1 MSVVAV
7 AVGVV
12 ACRPRPSPVVP
23 VGGAG
28 CPRGG
33 FRASRPSVG
42 RPSVVGFAS
51 VPVRRVKRAGGRRPV
66 VLLSRR
72 PCRPPC
78 RGGRPSRQAER
89 GAGACKGAF
98 VVGVV
103 RRVGRGRSS
112 LSRSRVA
119 VVPVPPFGGGRVA
132 SVLSP
137 CPSCP
142 SVSPRRRGRL
152 SAGAVR
158 PCPVVRGRGRAGCRS
173 VSVVRGCRLFAVAGR
188 RGRSPVRPSGSR
200 AGVAPVAFRRGSR
213 SPICPRPP
221 LRGVVVGCRSPCPPC
236 GGRSPVSPYT
246 RSIRLSTQ
254 QITPVYRQLYI
265 DIHPKSSQKLP
276 KAPKISLLYEYSQ
289 TNCIIHGKPIH
300 PPNSPPAPP
309 VVGRFGRVVP
319 LSGCPCPPVAG
330 RPVSCPRPCPC
341 RSVSVGVSGSVGGNA
356 PARPTIGK
364 NPVAVAPFRVGFL
377 SIKTDSSATAVRNNG
392 QLDCTNCTETLYK

>member
-1 MSVVAV
+1 MQQAKRFPTGGGSSPCPSSPSPSVSSPVVRARRPSSLSAGRGVRAVVSARPVRRSVVRRSSV
-7 AVGVV
+7 S
-12 ACRPRPSPVVP
+12 RPSPSV
-23 VGGAG
+23 
-28 CPRGG
+28 
-33 FRASRPSVG
+33 ASSG
-42 RPSVVGFAS
+42 R
-51 VPVRRVKRAGGRRPV
+51 GGRRPV

-213 SPICPRPP
+213 SPVCPRPP

-236 GGRSPVSPYT
+236 GGRGG
-246 RSIRLSTQ
+246 RLF
-254 QITPVYRQLYI
+254 
-265 DIHPKSSQKLP
+265 HPTYMVR
-276 KAPKISLLYEYSQ
+276 LLYE
-289 TNCIIHGKPIH
+289 
-300 PPNSPPAPP
+300 
-309 VVGRFGRVVP
+309 
-319 LSGCPCPPVAG
+319 
-330 RPVSCPRPCPC
+330 
-341 RSVSVGVSGSVGGNA
+341 
-356 PARPTIGK
+356 
-364 NPVAVAPFRVGFL
+364 
-377 SIKTDSSATAVRNNG
+377 
-392 QLDCTNCTETLYK
+392 